1 MKPDWNGI
9 ERRQL
14 LREAAEAVLVNV
26 MQAEPEVHPAE
37 VLMHELLVHKV
48 ELEMQNEELR
58 RAHDALEEARDRYV
72 DLYEFAPVCYITVS
86 REGMVSEIN
95 MTGAD
100 VLGIPRTKL
109 INARFSSL
117 VAPQHR
123 DRWHRLFMS
132 TMEQAE
138 EGRSVFELDMMRAD
152 KSVFPAQINALRIQ
166 PPGAAPL
173 VRLALVDISTSRQAE
188 TELRIAAIA
197 FKSQYGMMI
206 TDASGIILRVNAAF
220 CRTTGYS
227 AEELIGQNPRMFHSG
242 RHDAKFYAAMWA
254 GITSSGSWEGEVWN
268 RRKSGDIQPAYLTIN
283 AVKDVDG
290 IITHY
295 IASYLRHPEP
305 PLVDTA
311 GPTLTEPVR
320 AVTG

>member
-14 LREAAEAVLVNV
+14 LRGAAEAMLANV
-26 MQAEPEVHPAE
+26 KQPEPDTHPAE

-72 DLYEFAPVCYITVS
+72 DLYEFAPVCYITVN
-86 REGMVSEIN
+86 RDGMVSEIN

-100 VLGIPRTKL
+100 VLGSHRTKL

-123 DRWHRLFMS
+123 DRWHRLFMN
-132 TMEQAE
+132 TMEQPG

-152 KSVFPAQINALRIQ
+152 KSVFPAQLNALRIQ
-166 PPGAAPL
+166 PPGAAPV

-188 TELRIAAIA
+188 TDLRIAAIA
-197 FKSQYGMMI
+197 FKSQYSMMI
-206 TDASGIILRVNAAF
+206 TDASGTILRVNAAF

-227 AEELIGQNPRMFHSG
+227 AEELIGQNPRMLHSG
-242 RHDAKFYAAMWA
+242 RHDARFYAALWA
-254 GITSSGSWEGEVWN
+254 SITNSGSWEGEIWN
-268 RRKSGDIQPAYLTIN
+268 RRKNGDIHSAHLTIN

-311 GPTLTEPVR
+311 GP
-320 AVTG
+320 ASH